1 MLSRKCIALAPA
13 ILLSAG
19 AFAQQTYTWDQI
31 RDKFKSSNP
40 TLKAGEIG
48 IDESKAQEITAYL
61 RPNPDFSAFV
71 DQIDLFSGNPYRP
84 LSETFPSVAG
94 SYLHERQHK
103 RELRLESSKKG
114 TVVARSQQLDLE
126 RNLVFNLRT

>member
-1 MLSRKCIALAPA
+1 MFSRTCVALVLL

-19 AFAQQTYTWDQI
+19 LFAPRAFAQQSYTWDQI

-103 RELRLESSKKG
+103 R
-114 TVVARSQQLDLE
+114 
-126 RNLVFNLRT
+126 